1 MSCFASFLYHFSVFC
16 GWLRHHGYGVCLINV
31 IYFFFR
37 VVERAALKISL
48 IKVFANK
55 IYNLFLDLY
64 EDSLLSLG

>member
-1 MSCFASFLYHFSVFC
+1 MEYVLS
-16 GWLRHHGYGVCLINV
+16 IIV
-31 IYFFFR
+31 IYFFFP

-64 EDSLLSLG
+64 EDSLLSLR